1 MKESKTYYHNSI
13 YDLHLDT
20 SQIPNAGLG
29 VFTKSFI
36 PKDSLIDEYYGM
48 LRDHG
53 GNYSLLVVPGVYID
67 ASFWPRCYM
76 GIINDC
82 TFVAPVYK
90 RKKGRRID
98 LTPDAYYDEK
108 GNKLVV
114 NCEFRVVPKE
124 KKGYVYSTIDIL
136 PGQELFI
143 SYGDKYW

>member
-1 MKESKTYYHNSI
+1 MKENKRYYHNSK

-29 VFTKSFI
+29 VFTKSLI
-36 PKDSLIDEYYGM
+36 KKDSLIDEYCGL

-53 GNYSLLVVPGVYID
+53 GLYALQIIHGLFVD
-67 ASFWPRCYM
+67 AAVWPRCYM

-82 TFVAPVYK
+82 SYVTPVYK
-90 RKKGRRID
+90 RKKGRKID
-98 LTPDAYYDEK
+98 MTPDAYYDKE

-114 NCEFRVVPKE
+114 NCEFRVNSKE
-124 KKGYVYSTIDIL
+124 KKGYVYSIKDIL

-143 SYGDKYW
+143 SYGKDYW

>member
-1 MKESKTYYHNSI
+1 MKESKTYYHNSN
-13 YDLHLDT
+13 YDLYLDT
-20 SQIPNAGLG
+20 SHIPNAGLG

-36 PKDSLIDEYYGM
+36 AKGELIDEYCGM

-53 GNYSLLVVPGVYID
+53 GHYALQIIPGLFID
-67 ASFWPRCYM
+67 ASIWPRCYM

-82 TFVAPVYK
+82 SYVAPVYK

-98 LTPDAYYDEK
+98 MTPDAYYDEK

-114 NCEFRVVPKE
+114 NCEFRVDSKE
-124 KKGYVYSTIDIL
+124 KKGYVYSTIDII